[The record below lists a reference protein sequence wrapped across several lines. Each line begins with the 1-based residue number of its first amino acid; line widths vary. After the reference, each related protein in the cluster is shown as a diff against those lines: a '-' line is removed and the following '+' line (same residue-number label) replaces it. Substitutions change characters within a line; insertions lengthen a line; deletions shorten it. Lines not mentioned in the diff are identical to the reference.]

1 MKLSVASD
9 KKKTKIISKNLKL
22 SAHLIMYISIF
33 SWISVKKLSFEVSIA
48 QLILKLSEY
57 LTPIFSDSLRLVGAD
72 TNYEINLNFSFL
84 WNTM

>member
-57 LTPIFSDSLRLVGAD
+57 LTPWDSLRLVGAD